1 MLLAWVR
8 WWGPSIIL
16 LGTGH
21 RTRGIVLAAVF
32 PTLVDRLTWL
42 TSITMV
48 DAMHVF
54 TISNRYSHLYRSCND
69 GPFSSRSFQFLRLK
83 FQ

>member
-8 WWGPSIIL
+8 WWGPWRIL

-21 RTRGIVLAAVF
+21 RTRVFVLAAGFFKSVE
-32 PTLVDRLTWL
+32 RLTWL
-42 TSITMV
+42 T
-48 DAMHVF
+48 AMQVF
-54 TISNRYSHLYRSCND
+54 TISNRQSHLYRSCND
-69 GPFSSRSFQFLRLK
+69 GPFSSRFFQFQRLK